1 MIIVFDLLFLF
12 SMSFTVSWIYDELE
26 KEWKEWKRNAKKQI
40 L

>member
-1 MIIVFDLLFLF
+1 MIILFDLLFLF

-26 KEWKEWKRNAKKQI
+26 KEYKKWKRNVKKQT

>member
-12 SMSFTVSWIYDELE
+12 SMSFTVSWICDELE
-26 KEWKEWKRNAKKQI
+26 KEYKKWKRNAKKQV